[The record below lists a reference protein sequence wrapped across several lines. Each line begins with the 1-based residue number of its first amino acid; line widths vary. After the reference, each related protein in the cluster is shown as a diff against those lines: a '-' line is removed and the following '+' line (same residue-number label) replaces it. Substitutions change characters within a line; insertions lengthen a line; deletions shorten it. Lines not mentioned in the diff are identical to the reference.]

1 MCGFIYF
8 DHYYNLKEY
17 VFLFYY
23 KNKEFTQKNYP
34 KVSFVFV
41 HINHIIILVVCVFRG
56 INCCKFSRNWL
67 SDLNKIIAI
76 VSHTSNNMK

>member
-23 KNKEFTQKNYP
+23 KNKEITQKNYSTI
-34 KVSFVFV
+34 SFVFV

-56 INCCKFSRNWL
+56 TDCFQE
-67 SDLNKIIAI
+67 
-76 VSHTSNNMK
+76 TSYLA